1 MRPSFSPCRPI
12 PKAFIPM
19 DALFVVRG
27 SPQSPFPSEAE
38 IQSWVGGVPGRQAWP
53 LPGQPAGL
61 VLATGLKNLSGRAQ
75 WEALRQSLGWDV
87 EVIPAQENWFP
98 TGELTARREAGWTPP
113 LLRTLA
119 GRHGLELVRR
129 AAFTS
134 REALF
139 KPIQPPSTYLP
150 EALEKLK
157 RDPLVDEAWMDAQVA
172 FKRGR

>member
-1 MRPSFSPCRPI
+1 MTASQP
-12 PKAFIPM
+12 AGA
-19 DALFVVRG
+19 DLFVVRFEPHRSDAVTEG
-27 SPQSPFPSEAE
+27 VMA
-38 IQSWVGGVPGRQAWP
+38 WVAREGAPTRAWP
-53 LPGQPAGL
+53 LPSQPAGL
-61 VLATGLKNLSGRAQ
+61 VLATGLKNLSGKAQ

-139 KPIQPPSTYLP
+139 KPLQPPSTYLP

-157 RDPLVDEAWMDAQVA
+157 RDPLVDEAWLDAQVVL
-172 FKRGR
+172 KRGR